1 MIFDISLC
9 KNFRRKVRLVRGGRT
24 TTAPVSIIYL
34 SVVLRESFR
43 IALIIAALKGLEI
56 LSCDIQNAYLT
67 AKCRELIWTTAGP
80 KFGLEEGS
88 IKVVK
93 MALHGLKSSGA
104 AFRANLESLLHS
116 IGNTPF
122 KAYLVIWE
130 RPAIKSD
137 GTNYYKYAL
146 VYVDCVLVIRYVLM
160 KKTKK

>member
-1 MIFDISLC
+1 M
-9 KNFRRKVRLVRGGRT
+9 GGGHT
-24 TTAPVSIIYL
+24 TNEPAAITYL
-34 SVVLRESFR
+34 SVISRDSVQ
-43 IALIIAALKGLEI
+43 IALTIAAMNGLGI